1 LAEGY
6 GKPERGRLPKTTT
19 YSKLALQP
27 KSKQVAM
34 SHWFLAI
41 LLKPLIAMPFFFVA
55 ACGRVA
61 VTRWMKD
68 SRLKR
73 ILLRRIS

>member
-1 LAEGY
+1 
-6 GKPERGRLPKTTT
+6 
-19 YSKLALQP
+19 
-27 KSKQVAM
+27 M